1 MSMDISDFY
10 QTFFDEADELLAD
23 MEQHLLVLQPEAP
36 DAEQLNAIFR
46 AAHSIKGGAG
56 TFGFSVLQE
65 TTHLMENLLDEARR
79 GEMQLNTDI
88 INLFLETKDIMQ
100 EQLDAYKQ
108 SQEPDAASFDYI
120 CQALRQLAL
129 EAKGETPSAVT
140 RLSVVAKSEPQD
152 EQSRNQLPRRIILSR
167 LKAGEV
173 DLLEEEL
180 GHLTTLTDV
189 VKGVDSLSA
198 ILPGDIA
205 EDDITAVLCFVI
217 EADQITFETVEVSP
231 KISTPPVL
239 KLAAEQAPTGRVERE
254 KTTRS
259 SESTSIRVAV
269 EKVDQLI
276 NLVGELVI
284 TQSMLAQRSSE
295 LDPVNHGDLITS
307 MGQLQRNARDLQE
320 SVMSI
325 RMMPM
330 EYVFS
335 RYPRLVRDLA
345 GKLGKQVELTL
356 VGSSTEL
363 DKSLIE
369 RIIDPLTHLVRN
381 SLDHGIELPEKRLAA
396 GKNSVGNL
404 ILSAEHQGG
413 NICIEVTDD
422 GAGLNRERILA
433 KAASQGLTVSE
444 NMSDDEVAMLIFAP
458 GFSTAEQV
466 TDVSGRGVGMDV
478 VKRNIQE
485 MGGHVEIQS
494 KQGTGTTI
502 RILLP
507 LTLAI
512 LDGMSVR
519 VADEVFILPL
529 NAVMESL
536 QPREAINFMVITKGA
551 GRIAEVGARFVLDGM
566 PGKQMAI
573 DADLNAGLIGED
585 EAKKRRS
592 EVTQEADFYGSMDG
606 ASKFVRGDAIAGIL
620 IMVINVVGG
629 LLVGVLQH
637 GMSMGHAAESYT
649 LLTIGDGLVAQIPAL
664 VISTAAGVIVTR
676 VSTDQDVG
684 EQMVNQLFSNPSVM
698 LLSAAVLGLLGLVPG
713 MPNLVFLL
721 FTAGLLG
728 LAWWIRGREQKAP
741 AEPKPVKMAENNA
754 VVEATWND
762 VQLED
767 SLGMEVGY
775 RLSPMVDFQQD
786 GELLG
791 RIRSIRKKFAQEMG
805 FLPPVVHIRDNMDL
819 QPARYRILMK
829 GVEIGSG
836 DAYPGRWLAINPGTA
851 AGTLPGEAT
860 VDPAFGLNAIWI
872 ESALK
877 EQAQIQG
884 YTVVEAST
892 VVATHL
898 NHLISQHAAELFGR
912 QEAQQLLD
920 RVAQEM
926 PKLTED
932 LVPGVVTLTTLHKV
946 LQNLLDEKVPI
957 RDMRTILETLAEHAP
972 IQSDPHEL
980 TAVVRV
986 ALGRAITQQWFPGKD
1001 EVHVIGLD
1009 TPLERLLLQALQ
1021 GGGGLEPGLA
1031 DRLLAQTQEALSRQE
1046 MVGAPPVLLV
1056 NHALRPLLS
1065 RFLRRSLPQL
1075 VVLSNLELSDNR
1087 HIRMTATIGGK

>member
-1 MSMDISDFY
+1 MSEKSIVQEARDIQLAMELITLGARLQMLESETQLSRGRLIKLYKELRGSPPPKGMLPFSTDWFMTWEQNVHASMFCNAWQFLLKTGLCNGVDAVIKAY
-10 QTFFDEADELLAD
+10 RLYLEQCPQAEEGPLLALTRAWTLVRFV
-23 MEQHLLVLQPEAP
+23 ESGLL
-36 DAEQLNAIFR
+36 QL
-46 AAHSIKGGAG
+46 
-56 TFGFSVLQE
+56 FGFSVLQE

-152 EQSRNQLPRRIILSR
+152 EQSRSQSPRRIILSR

-189 VKGVDSLSA
+189 VKGADSLSA

-217 EADQITFETVEVSP
+217 EADQITFETVDVSP
-231 KISTPPVL
+231 KISTSPML

-494 KQGTGTTI
+494 MQGTGTTI

-536 QPREAINFMVITKGA
+536 QPREADLHPLAGGERVLEVRGEYLPIVELWKVFNVAGAKTEATQGIVVILQSG
-551 GRIAEVGARFVLDGM
+551 GRRYALLVD
-566 PGKQMAI
+566 Q
-573 DADLNAGLIGED
+573 LIGQHQVVVKNLESNYR
-585 EAKKRRS
+585 K
-592 EVTQEADFYGSMDG
+592 VP
-606 ASKFVRGDAIAGIL
+606 GI
-620 IMVINVVGG
+620 
-629 LLVGVLQH
+629 
-637 GMSMGHAAESYT
+637 SAA
-649 LLTIGDGLVAQIPAL
+649 TILGDGSVALIVDVSAL
-664 VISTAAGVIVTR
+664 QAINREQRMANTAA
-676 VSTDQDVG
+676 
-684 EQMVNQLFSNPSVM
+684 
-698 LLSAAVLGLLGLVPG
+698 
-713 MPNLVFLL
+713 
-721 FTAGLLG
+721 
-728 LAWWIRGREQKAP
+728 
-741 AEPKPVKMAENNA
+741 
-754 VVEATWND
+754 
-762 VQLED
+762 
-767 SLGMEVGY
+767 
-775 RLSPMVDFQQD
+775 
-786 GELLG
+786 
-791 RIRSIRKKFAQEMG
+791 
-805 FLPPVVHIRDNMDL
+805 
-819 QPARYRILMK
+819 
-829 GVEIGSG
+829 
-836 DAYPGRWLAINPGTA
+836 
-851 AGTLPGEAT
+851 
-860 VDPAFGLNAIWI
+860 
-872 ESALK
+872 
-877 EQAQIQG
+877 
-884 YTVVEAST
+884 
-892 VVATHL
+892 
-898 NHLISQHAAELFGR
+898 
-912 QEAQQLLD
+912 
-920 RVAQEM
+920 
-926 PKLTED
+926 
-932 LVPGVVTLTTLHKV
+932 
-946 LQNLLDEKVPI
+946 
-957 RDMRTILETLAEHAP
+957 
-972 IQSDPHEL
+972 
-980 TAVVRV
+980 
-986 ALGRAITQQWFPGKD
+986 
-1001 EVHVIGLD
+1001 
-1009 TPLERLLLQALQ
+1009 
-1021 GGGGLEPGLA
+1021 
-1031 DRLLAQTQEALSRQE
+1031 
-1046 MVGAPPVLLV
+1046 
-1056 NHALRPLLS
+1056 
-1065 RFLRRSLPQL
+1065 
-1075 VVLSNLELSDNR
+1075 
-1087 HIRMTATIGGK
+1087 

>member
-129 EAKGETPSAVT
+129 EAKDETPSAVT

-152 EQSRNQLPRRIILSR
+152 EQSRSQSPRRIILSR

-189 VKGVDSLSA
+189 VKGTDSLSA

-217 EADQITFETVEVSP
+217 EADQITFETIEVSP

-536 QPREAINFMVITKGA
+536 QPREADLHPLA
-551 GRIAEVGARFVLDGM
+551 GGERVL
-566 PGKQMAI
+566 
-573 DADLNAGLIGED
+573 E
-585 EAKKRRS
+585 
-592 EVTQEADFYGSMDG
+592 
-606 ASKFVRGDAIAGIL
+606 VRGEYLPI
-620 IMVINVVGG
+620 VETV
-629 LLVGVLQH
+629 
-637 GMSMGHAAESYT
+637 ES
-649 LLTIGDGLVAQIPAL
+649 VQ
-664 VISTAAGVIVTR
+664 R
-676 VSTDQDVG
+676 
-684 EQMVNQLFSNPSVM
+684 
-698 LLSAAVLGLLGLVPG
+698 
-713 MPNLVFLL
+713 
-721 FTAGLLG
+721 
-728 LAWWIRGREQKAP
+728 RGRE
-741 AEPKPVKMAENNA
+741 N
-754 VVEATWND
+754 
-762 VQLED
+762 
-767 SLGMEVGY
+767 
-775 RLSPMVDFQQD
+775 
-786 GELLG
+786 
-791 RIRSIRKKFAQEMG
+791 RS
-805 FLPPVVHIRDNMDL
+805 
-819 QPARYRILMK
+819 
-829 GVEIGSG
+829 
-836 DAYPGRWLAINPGTA
+836 YPGNCGDLTKWRSPLRLAGGSINWSTPGC
-851 AGTLPGEAT
+851 G
-860 VDPAFGLNAIWI
+860 
-872 ESALK
+872 
-877 EQAQIQG
+877 
-884 YTVVEAST
+884 
-892 VVATHL
+892 
-898 NHLISQHAAELFGR
+898 
-912 QEAQQLLD
+912 
-920 RVAQEM
+920 
-926 PKLTED
+926 
-932 LVPGVVTLTTLHKV
+932 
-946 LQNLLDEKVPI
+946 
-957 RDMRTILETLAEHAP
+957 
-972 IQSDPHEL
+972 
-980 TAVVRV
+980 
-986 ALGRAITQQWFPGKD
+986 
-1001 EVHVIGLD
+1001 
-1009 TPLERLLLQALQ
+1009 
-1021 GGGGLEPGLA
+1021 
-1031 DRLLAQTQEALSRQE
+1031 
-1046 MVGAPPVLLV
+1046 
-1056 NHALRPLLS
+1056 
-1065 RFLRRSLPQL
+1065 
-1075 VVLSNLELSDNR
+1075 
-1087 HIRMTATIGGK
+1087 

>member
-1 MSMDISDFY
+1 MDISDFY

-129 EAKGETPSAVT
+129 EVKGETPSAVT

-152 EQSRNQLPRRIILSR
+152 EQSRSQSPRRIILSR

-189 VKGVDSLSA
+189 VKGADSLSA

-259 SESTSIRVAV
+259 NESTSIRVAV

-536 QPREAINFMVITKGA
+536 QPREADLHPLAGGERVLEVRGEYLPIVELWKVFNVAGAKTEATQGIVVILQSG
-551 GRIAEVGARFVLDGM
+551 GRRYALLVD
-566 PGKQMAI
+566 Q
-573 DADLNAGLIGED
+573 LIGQHQVVVKNLESNYR
-585 EAKKRRS
+585 K
-592 EVTQEADFYGSMDG
+592 VP
-606 ASKFVRGDAIAGIL
+606 GI
-620 IMVINVVGG
+620 
-629 LLVGVLQH
+629 
-637 GMSMGHAAESYT
+637 SAA
-649 LLTIGDGLVAQIPAL
+649 TILGDGSVALIVDVSAL
-664 VISTAAGVIVTR
+664 QAINREQRMANTAA
-676 VSTDQDVG
+676 
-684 EQMVNQLFSNPSVM
+684 
-698 LLSAAVLGLLGLVPG
+698 
-713 MPNLVFLL
+713 
-721 FTAGLLG
+721 
-728 LAWWIRGREQKAP
+728 
-741 AEPKPVKMAENNA
+741 
-754 VVEATWND
+754 
-762 VQLED
+762 
-767 SLGMEVGY
+767 
-775 RLSPMVDFQQD
+775 
-786 GELLG
+786 
-791 RIRSIRKKFAQEMG
+791 
-805 FLPPVVHIRDNMDL
+805 
-819 QPARYRILMK
+819 
-829 GVEIGSG
+829 
-836 DAYPGRWLAINPGTA
+836 
-851 AGTLPGEAT
+851 
-860 VDPAFGLNAIWI
+860 
-872 ESALK
+872 
-877 EQAQIQG
+877 
-884 YTVVEAST
+884 
-892 VVATHL
+892 
-898 NHLISQHAAELFGR
+898 
-912 QEAQQLLD
+912 
-920 RVAQEM
+920 
-926 PKLTED
+926 
-932 LVPGVVTLTTLHKV
+932 
-946 LQNLLDEKVPI
+946 
-957 RDMRTILETLAEHAP
+957 
-972 IQSDPHEL
+972 
-980 TAVVRV
+980 
-986 ALGRAITQQWFPGKD
+986 
-1001 EVHVIGLD
+1001 
-1009 TPLERLLLQALQ
+1009 
-1021 GGGGLEPGLA
+1021 
-1031 DRLLAQTQEALSRQE
+1031 
-1046 MVGAPPVLLV
+1046 
-1056 NHALRPLLS
+1056 
-1065 RFLRRSLPQL
+1065 
-1075 VVLSNLELSDNR
+1075 
-1087 HIRMTATIGGK
+1087 

>member
-129 EAKGETPSAVT
+129 EAKGEPPSAVT

-152 EQSRNQLPRRIILSR
+152 EQSRSQLPRRIILSR

-189 VKGVDSLSA
+189 VKGADSLSA

-231 KISTPPVL
+231 KIATPPVL

-536 QPREAINFMVITKGA
+536 QPREADLHPLAGGERVLEVRGEYLPIVELWKVFNVAGAKTEATQGIVVILQSG
-551 GRIAEVGARFVLDGM
+551 GRRYALLVD
-566 PGKQMAI
+566 Q
-573 DADLNAGLIGED
+573 LIGQHQVVVKNLESNYR
-585 EAKKRRS
+585 K
-592 EVTQEADFYGSMDG
+592 VP
-606 ASKFVRGDAIAGIL
+606 GI
-620 IMVINVVGG
+620 
-629 LLVGVLQH
+629 
-637 GMSMGHAAESYT
+637 SAA
-649 LLTIGDGLVAQIPAL
+649 TILGDGSVALIVDVSAL
-664 VISTAAGVIVTR
+664 QAINREQRMANTAA
-676 VSTDQDVG
+676 
-684 EQMVNQLFSNPSVM
+684 
-698 LLSAAVLGLLGLVPG
+698 
-713 MPNLVFLL
+713 
-721 FTAGLLG
+721 
-728 LAWWIRGREQKAP
+728 
-741 AEPKPVKMAENNA
+741 
-754 VVEATWND
+754 
-762 VQLED
+762 
-767 SLGMEVGY
+767 
-775 RLSPMVDFQQD
+775 
-786 GELLG
+786 
-791 RIRSIRKKFAQEMG
+791 
-805 FLPPVVHIRDNMDL
+805 
-819 QPARYRILMK
+819 
-829 GVEIGSG
+829 
-836 DAYPGRWLAINPGTA
+836 
-851 AGTLPGEAT
+851 
-860 VDPAFGLNAIWI
+860 
-872 ESALK
+872 
-877 EQAQIQG
+877 
-884 YTVVEAST
+884 
-892 VVATHL
+892 
-898 NHLISQHAAELFGR
+898 
-912 QEAQQLLD
+912 
-920 RVAQEM
+920 
-926 PKLTED
+926 
-932 LVPGVVTLTTLHKV
+932 
-946 LQNLLDEKVPI
+946 
-957 RDMRTILETLAEHAP
+957 
-972 IQSDPHEL
+972 
-980 TAVVRV
+980 
-986 ALGRAITQQWFPGKD
+986 
-1001 EVHVIGLD
+1001 
-1009 TPLERLLLQALQ
+1009 
-1021 GGGGLEPGLA
+1021 
-1031 DRLLAQTQEALSRQE
+1031 
-1046 MVGAPPVLLV
+1046 
-1056 NHALRPLLS
+1056 
-1065 RFLRRSLPQL
+1065 
-1075 VVLSNLELSDNR
+1075 
-1087 HIRMTATIGGK
+1087 